1 MLVHRLRSDEPA
13 IRRDCL
19 RLCIVSQDRGDAE
32 RGFGLGRR
40 DQLANLALE
49 VLCLI
54 SDRFFAAVCLL
65 GFRDLLGVR

>member
-1 MLVHRLRSDEPA
+1 MLIHRLRSDKSA
-13 IRRDCL
+13 IRRDRL
-19 RLCIVSQDRGDAE
+19 RLCIVSQDRSDAE

-49 VLCLI
+49 VLCLA
-54 SDRFFAAVCLL
+54 SDRLFASVCLL